1 MTEDEAKNWLI
12 IQLKVSRETLGQ
24 LDAFVNYLTREAAS
38 QNLISKSTIGQ
49 MWARHIVDSAQ
60 LLKLL
65 PDQHWNNWLDL
76 GSGAGFPGLIIAIL
90 TQKPVTLLE
99 SRARR
104 IEYLQRAV
112 QLLDLEKTVDV
123 AGMTLDQMKTQEFSA
138 ISARAFA
145 PLPRLL
151 NGAARFSTENTIWL
165 LPKGKNAARELSEAR
180 KVWHLDFDVVPSITE
195 KEAGILVG
203 KLRTKRTIK
212 L

>member
-1 MTEDEAKNWLI
+1 
-12 IQLKVSRETLGQ
+12 
-24 LDAFVNYLTREAAS
+24 
-38 QNLISKSTIGQ
+38 
-49 MWARHIVDSAQ
+49 
-60 LLKLL
+60 
-65 PDQHWNNWLDL
+65 
-76 GSGAGFPGLIIAIL
+76 
-90 TQKPVTLLE
+90 LLE